1 MKILGIIWNSK
12 EDTFRINISPP
23 NEVRPTKRQLLSTIA
38 KIYNPLGFLSPTT
51 IQLKILMQDI
61 WKQNISWDDPVTDYI
76 FESWMQF
83 KNQREH
89 LAEIQ
94 IPRYLSEDATG
105 KRVLLIGFCAAS
117 QHTYATVFYLRTELV
132 TGKVHVSLSMMTSKT
147 RVAPVKSITLP
158 RLELLAALLL
168 SELYVAVLESLRKVI
183 QIDKSF
189 LFSDSQIVLDWLK
202 PLPAD
207 GKSLLPI
214 VSYEFKKMT
223 SEASWHH
230 VKSQEN
236 PADCASR
243 GIAASKLKIHKLW
256 WSGPQWLNQDSLHFP
271 SIDLS
276 ISCEED
282 VKCEEK
288 SSTVLTN
295 VSTSIQGSYL
305 FEIIA
310 KYSSFSRLIRV
321 IAWCK
326 RFIKNCRSSR
336 VTGVLT
342 SKEVDDATKIVIQ
355 TVQESQFHS
364 EIQLLKKKHPLPN
377 SRKLLPQGIFL
388 DTDGIIK
395 VGGRLK
401 NSSLSPIQK
410 HPILLPKSHHLTN
423 LAIQYFHHINL
434 HSGSQLTLCC
444 IRQKFWIPSGR
455 GVVGRLL
462 SKCQTC
468 FRFKAKSGEQLMGN
482 LPANRLSAGRA
493 FLNHSSF
500 AWQQRLCTL
509 RLFRC
514 LFSADA
520 FLAAFW
526 RFISRRGKPT
536 NIFSDNATNF
546 KGASSY
552 LKEQLKLIKSVE
564 VQNFVT
570 QESIT
575 WHFIPPTSAHV
586 GGLWEAGIK
595 STKQLLIK
603 TMKSAV
609 LNFEELVTFVTQI
622 EACLNSRPLTPLSN
636 DPQDLQPLTPGHFSI
651 GAPMA
656 SFPEEFPSQ
665 PACLKKRWNSIQHLG
680 SQFWRRWHLE
690 YLNQLQQRTKW
701 NKPRRNLK
709 VNDMVLVKENNLPP
723 LQWSLGRVVQ
733 VFPGDDGAV
742 RVVDFKTKRG

>member
-1 MKILGIIWNSK
+1 
-12 EDTFRINISPP
+12 
-23 NEVRPTKRQLLSTIA
+23 
-38 KIYNPLGFLSPTT
+38 
-51 IQLKILMQDI
+51 MQDI
-61 WKQNISWDDPVTDYI
+61 WKENISWDDPVTDCI
-76 FESWMQF
+76 SESWTQF
-83 KNQREH
+83 KNQMKH

-94 IPRYLSEDATG
+94 IPRYLSEDATA
-105 KRVLLIGFCAAS
+105 KRVLLI
-117 QHTYATVFYLRTELV
+117 
-132 TGKVHVSLSMMTSKT
+132 
-147 RVAPVKSITLP
+147 
-158 RLELLAALLL
+158 
-168 SELYVAVLESLRKVI
+168 
-183 QIDKSF
+183 
-189 LFSDSQIVLDWLK
+189 
-202 PLPAD
+202 
-207 GKSLLPI
+207 
-214 VSYEFKKMT
+214 
-223 SEASWHH
+223 
-230 VKSQEN
+230 
-236 PADCASR
+236 
-243 GIAASKLKIHKLW
+243 ASKLKVHKLW
-256 WSGPQWLNQDSLHFP
+256 WSGPQWLCQDSLHFP

-276 ISCEED
+276 TFYEED

-295 VSTSIQGSYL
+295 VSTSSQGSYL
-305 FEIIA
+305 LEIIA
-310 KYSSFSRLIRV
+310 KYSSFSRLIRI

-336 VTGVLT
+336 VTGELT

-377 SRKLLPQGIFL
+377 SSKLLPLGIFL

-410 HPILLPKSHHLTN
+410 HPILLLKSHHLTN
-423 LAIQYFHHINL
+423 LVIQYFHHINL
-434 HSGSQLTLCC
+434 HSGPQLTLCC

-455 GVVGRLL
+455 GVGERLL

-468 FRFKAKSGEQLMGN
+468 FHFKAKSGEQLMGN
-482 LPANRLSAGRA
+482 LPANRFSAGRA
-493 FLNHSSF
+493 FLNIGIDFGGPFITKPNVPRSKVKLKSYL
-500 AWQQRLCTL
+500 A
-509 RLFRC
+509 LFIC
-514 LFSADA
+514 MATKAVHLEVVSDLSADA
-520 FLAAFW
+520 FLAAFR

-536 NIFSDNATNF
+536 NKFSDNATNF

-575 WHFIPPTSAHV
+575 WHYIPPTAAHV

-603 TMKSAV
+603 TLKSAV
-609 LNFEELVTFVTQI
+609 LNFEELVTLVMQI

-636 DPQDLQPLTPGHFSI
+636 DPQDLQPLTPGHFLI

-656 SFPEEFPSQ
+656 SFPEEVPSQ
-665 PACLKKRWNSIQHLG
+665 PACLKKRWNLIQHLR
-680 SQFWRRWHLE
+680 SQFWKRWHLE
-690 YLNQLQQRTKW
+690 YLNQLQQRAKW
-701 NKPRRNLK
+701 NKPRRNPK
-709 VNDMVLVKENNLPP
+709 VNDMVLVKQDNLPP

-733 VFPGDDGAV
+733 VFSRRRWCCSSRGCQDPTRTIQTSYYQVLPTANGRLTSTEGATT
-742 RVVDFKTKRG
+742 KTLKICICFLCVFL